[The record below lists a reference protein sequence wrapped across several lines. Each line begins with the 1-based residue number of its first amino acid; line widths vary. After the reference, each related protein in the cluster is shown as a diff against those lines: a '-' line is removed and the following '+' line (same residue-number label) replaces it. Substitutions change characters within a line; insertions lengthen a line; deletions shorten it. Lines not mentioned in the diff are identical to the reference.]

1 VLEKGLTYKKEQGCK
16 KAQRRKDKLQQKE
29 TAAAGE
35 KYIVEMT
42 SVLTKKQEQKKNP
55 YWKQNQ

>member
-1 VLEKGLTYKKEQGCK
+1 MAYKKEQGCK

-35 KYIVEMT
+35 KYIVET
-42 SVLTKKQEQKKNP
+42 TYVLTKKQEQKDNL